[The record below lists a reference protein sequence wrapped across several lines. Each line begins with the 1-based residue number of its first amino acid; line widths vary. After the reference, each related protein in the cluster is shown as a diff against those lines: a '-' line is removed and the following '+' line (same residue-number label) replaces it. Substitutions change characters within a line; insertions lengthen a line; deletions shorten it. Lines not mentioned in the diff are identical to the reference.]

1 MLIRQGAKL
10 VETASDVLEEL
21 KPLIAGVYASSEPV
35 PQQEPSAAS
44 QSLELDYVRLLE
56 KMGYDPV
63 TVDQLVE
70 RSQLT
75 PAEVSSMLLILELRG
90 HINALPGGRYVHKG

>member
-10 VETASDVLEEL
+10 VETANDVLEEL
-21 KPLIAGVYASSEPV
+21 NPLLAGVYEAGEASGREAHGVGDPG
-35 PQQEPSAAS
+35 
-44 QSLELDYVRLLE
+44 LDPDHLKLLD
-56 KMGYDPV
+56 KMGFDPV
-63 TVDQLVE
+63 SVDQLVE

-90 HINALPGGRYVHKG
+90 FIHALPGGRYVHKG